1 MSDLPFDF
9 TKLAL
14 VLALVSLSM
23 IGVVMAGAAMFPDLA
38 ERYKRHIPTVILGLV
53 IVAVAGTLIGTLSK

>member
-1 MSDLPFDF
+1 MSDTPFDF

-14 VLALVSLSM
+14 VLGLVSLSM
-23 IGVVMAGAAMFPDLA
+23 IGVVMAGAALFPDLA

-53 IVAVAGTLIGTLSK
+53 IVAVAGTLIGTLSQ